1 MTSRDDGVSLI
12 SALNTAGG
20 GLCDGGAEVLASKTP
35 MWQVGPA
42 REESPIG
49 GQIQNGGSPPS
60 TDKNR
65 DVFSSVSEEQDEAV
79 RGDFEREDHGDGD
92 GDDDEYGD
100 DEDGEGRVSGV
111 KSESSGGGGGN
122 HRGQQQH
129 QQRIKVLEAMLERE
143 RVSPKP

>member
-12 SALNTAGG
+12 SAQNTAGG

-42 REESPIG
+42 REESPIRG
-49 GQIQNGGSPPS
+49 HIQNEGSPPS

-65 DVFSSVSEEQDEAV
+65 DVYSSVSEEQDEAV
-79 RGDFEREDHGDGD
+79 RADFEREDH

-111 KSESSGGGGGN
+111 KDESSGGGDGN
-122 HRGQQQH
+122 HRHQQQY
-129 QQRIKVLEAMLERE
+129 QQRIQVLEAMLERE
-143 RVSPKP
+143 RVSSKP